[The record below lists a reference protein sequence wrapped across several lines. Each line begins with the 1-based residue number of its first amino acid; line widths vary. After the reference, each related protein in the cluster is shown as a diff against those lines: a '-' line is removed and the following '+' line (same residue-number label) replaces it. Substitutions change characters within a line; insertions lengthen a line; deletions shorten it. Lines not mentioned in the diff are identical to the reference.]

1 MQNFLRM
8 SNKAKKKLKHTRKN
22 DKVQQESVV
31 LSLAKIP
38 HILILLAYIFFVTF
52 TPNWMAL
59 DTNAPKFMS
68 LAVLNL
74 VSFIYLISTKEFKVG
89 TGSMLR
95 FFTTYSGL
103 AYTGFLVM
111 SLLSFTQ
118 VINTNEFILN
128 FGKVFSVFSATYII
142 SAILMQDMRLV
153 RLVAFVVT
161 GILLFDALS
170 VFYYIGEFID
180 GNIDRITD
188 IKTVYSNKNI
198 LASALFAKIPFAL
211 WILVY
216 EKGWLKRMGWL
227 GLFLGV
233 LATFFMVARAFYV
246 GLIIVTAIF
255 IGYSVVNYF
264 RSKGREHLYLLGSY
278 LAAIVLALAIFSFVQ
293 QNMYP
298 KKSGRH
304 TSGIGAQ
311 IGSIK
316 AEDGS
321 TKIRLT
327 AWKYSLEMIK
337 ENPVLGVGTGN
348 WKINVLKYENQEKPG
363 FIYLYKAHNDFLENT
378 VETGILGGLFYLGI
392 FLMTA
397 WAFLMAYFN
406 RKQLEALYKYLFL
419 AASGLLFF
427 SFDALFNFPHD
438 RPEMMILF
446 ALYVSVSISAT
457 YYLNRFRNESQIN
470 ERKEEE
476 DGNVALSQSEAI
488 LAGGSSE
495 SITHEGLKSKPWLM
509 YIISPVIIVIMFFY
523 AWIFYI
529 NFQSSKL
536 QRVIYQ
542 EILSGT
548 LRSKSDKFVGQFPFI
563 PDVSIWG
570 EPIPA
575 LVARYLINDGKHEEA
590 IEELRPYD
598 KNPWDARREFFMATA
613 FSSLKQNDSAL
624 HYAHLAYQLKPNYF
638 RNLHIM
644 LKVLEEEKN
653 YDEVSEY
660 IDKFLETNKRELNG
674 WIFSTGFYSR
684 IGDLD
689 KAYDQ
694 ILEAEYY
701 FPNDSL
707 INQQRRYL
715 YHHKYI
721 VPNRQLF
728 ARIMNHFNA
737 KRYTEAIPLLD
748 EYIGMV
754 KQDANAY
761 RVRAFSYYHTNA
773 YDECI
778 NDINSYFD
786 LQGLDSSLLNLRGVC
801 LRAKGELESACKDFR
816 QAMHMGLENAKTN
829 YQRFC
834 ENTR

>member
-1 MQNFLRM
+1 M
-8 SNKAKKKLKHTRKN
+8 SNKAIKKQKRLKKK
-22 DKVQQESVV
+22 DKTQKDSPIV
-31 LSLAKIP
+31 SLAKIP
-38 HILILLAYIFFVTF
+38 HIIILLAYIFFVTF

-68 LAVLNL
+68 LAIINL
-74 VSFIYLISTKEFKVG
+74 FSFIYLLSSKEFKVG

-95 FFTTYSGL
+95 FFTTNSGL

-111 SLLSFTQ
+111 SLLSLTQ
-118 VINTNEFILN
+118 AINTNEFILN
-128 FGKVFSVFSATYII
+128 FGKVFSVFSAAYII
-142 SAILMQDMRLV
+142 SAILMQDMRLI
-153 RLVAFVVT
+153 RMLAFVVT
-161 GILLFDALS
+161 GILLFDAFS

-180 GNIDRITD
+180 GNIERITD

-211 WILVY
+211 WMLVY
-216 EKGWLKRMGWL
+216 EKKWLKRMGWL

-304 TSGIGAQ
+304 TAGIGAQ

-327 AWKYSLEMIK
+327 AWNYSLEMIK

-378 VETGILGGLFYLGI
+378 VEAGIIGGLFYLGI

-397 WAFLMAYFN
+397 WAFLMGFFN
-406 RKQLEALYKYLFL
+406 KSRIEALYKYLFL
-419 AASGLLFF
+419 AGSGLLFF
-427 SFDALFNFPHD
+427 SFDAMFNFPHD

-446 ALYVSVSISAT
+446 ALYVSIGVSAT
-457 YYLNRFRNESQIN
+457 YYFNRFKAETSQKTA
-470 ERKEEE
+470 EGVEGKQPEKL
-476 DGNVALSQSEAI
+476 LSEYILTGETEA
-488 LAGGSSE
+488 
-495 SITHEGLKSKPWLM
+495 SITHEGLRTRPWLM
-509 YIISPVIIVIMFFY
+509 KVIAPLILLIMAFY
-523 AWIFYI
+523 VWIMYI

-548 LRSKSDKFVGQFPFI
+548 LRSKSSQFVGQFPFI

-570 EPIPA
+570 ESIPA
-575 LVARYLINDGKHEEA
+575 LVARYLINDGKNEEA

-598 KNPWDARREFFMATA
+598 VNPWDARREFFMATA
-613 FSSLKQNDSAL
+613 YDNMGKKDSAL
-624 HYAHLAYQLKPNYF
+624 LYARLAYKLKPYYF
-638 RNLHIM
+638 RNLHLM
-644 LKVLEEEKN
+644 LRLMEEKELVG
-653 YDEVSEY
+653 DVPPLL
-660 IDKFLETNKRELNG
+660 DTFLQQEKKELNA
-674 WIFSTGFYSR
+674 WIYSTGFYAR
-684 IGDLD
+684 HNEFD
-689 KAYDQ
+689 KAYDL
-694 ILEAEYY
+694 IREAAEY

-707 INQQRRYL
+707 IKQQHRYI
-715 YHHKYI
+715 YHNKFI
-721 VPNRQLF
+721 LPNRELLNS
-728 ARIMNHFNA
+728 AMIHYSANKHE
-737 KRYTEAIPLLD
+737 EAIEIFD
-748 EYIGMV
+748 QYIALV
-754 KQDANAY
+754 NEDASAY
-761 RVRAFSYYHTNA
+761 RMRAFSRYHTQD
-773 YDECI
+773 YEGSID
-778 NDINSYFD
+778 DINKFFE
-786 LQGLDSSLLNLRGVC
+786 LQGIDASLLNLRGVC
-801 LRAKGELESACKDFR
+801 LRALDDLDAACRDFR
-816 QAMHMGLENAKTN
+816 QAMRMGLENAKTN